1 MTEITAA
8 ARAQIQSS
16 KSSSSLLTS
25 TSNSSLSDTFNYEEP
40 NSFNSSIL
48 QRDVTQAC
56 RISASSSKAGHSAE
70 NLRVTRLQDVS
81 KLWQSD
87 GLAPHTVTIELS
99 RQSLLSVHKYH
110 YIEYLIL
117 LGTSFLY

>member
-1 MTEITAA
+1 MAEITATV
-8 ARAQIQSS
+8 RAQIQSS
-16 KSSSSLLTS
+16 KSSSSLLS
-25 TSNSSLSDTFNYEEP
+25 SASNSSLTDTFNFEEP

-48 QRDVTQAC
+48 QRDVTHLC

-70 NLRVTRLQDVS
+70 NLRVTRPQDVS

-99 RQSLLSVHKYH
+99 RQSLLSVHKH
-110 YIEYLIL
+110 RSLIFSV
-117 LGTSFLY
+117 TFNA